1 MAPVILAQQN
11 IGSYNIIVVFL
22 ATDWT
27 VILEKLRVDYLQ
39 ARSEMLVAFL
49 WDDICKP
56 IWKARCNIKH
66 DTKNFSTLDEM
77 SLLAD
82 TLVWYH

>member
-1 MAPVILAQQN
+1 MIL
-11 IGSYNIIVVFL
+11 GFL
-22 ATDWT
+22 ATKWT
-27 VILEKLRVDYLQ
+27 AILEKLGVEHLQ
-39 ARSEMLVAFL
+39 AWSEMLVGLL